1 MKTDEGED
9 ISPILEF
16 REDADRIGASGD
28 LASAADLHGAGQLQ
42 RLGKCESD
50 VLREG
55 TSILQRY
62 FSVIMYSHSIIYREV
77 KKGYFERLFGRR

>member
-28 LASAADLHGAGQLQ
+28 LASAVDLHGTDQLQ

-62 FSVIMYSHSIIYREV
+62 FGDYVFHSIIYREV
-77 KKGYFERLFGRR
+77 KRDFERLFGRR